1 MERWEIIE
9 DSWDL
14 GWQVKK
20 FFSELYQDGD
30 DRNFLITKN
39 NGWEG
44 ELKNICG
51 EYMKIGMGMD
61 RKKFKWK

>member
-1 MERWEIIE
+1 MIE

-20 FFSELYQDGD
+20 FFSELCGIGD

-39 NGWEG
+39 KGWEG

-51 EYMKIGMGMD
+51 KYMKIEMEI
-61 RKKFKWK
+61 

>member
-1 MERWEIIE
+1 MERWATIE

-20 FFSELYQDGD
+20 FFSELFKDGKN
-30 DRNFLITKN
+30 RKFLITKN
-39 NGWEG
+39 KGWEG

-51 EYMKIGMGMD
+51 EYMKIEMEI
-61 RKKFKWK
+61 